1 MKIRRVGAE
10 LLHVDG
16 QTDKNTDRQIWW

>member
-10 LLHVDG
+10 FLTYG
-16 QTDKNTDRQIWW
+16 QTVRQTWRS